1 MTKILKILSL
11 FLYNK
16 RFSFIAIWLL
26 LIVSSIVFLNTSKI
40 ELSENE
46 LIGAKNTEAFE
57 VFDTIE
63 KDFKKK
69 MESSS
74 ALVLKTDK
82 DLNFVFQELK
92 NKFPIIKKVSEVH
105 SNNKHEYRLIFIEY
119 YSERPF
125 VETQN
130 LTVDLRKYAKT
141 LESKLNTKVHV
152 TGNSAFYHDIKDSG
166 KKDSMKGEVIALIFS
181 FFVLIFNFGAIVS
194 ALLPLIVGASTIIF
208 SNAIL
213 HLLQFQ
219 VNPISQ
225 VMCSLVGLGIA
236 IDYSLFIVSRF
247 REELKKGKDTKE
259 ALSIS
264 LTNSGK
270 TTLFSGLI
278 MICSVCALIIPDVSS
293 SRTVVI
299 NLIIYILISNIVSI
313 IFLPVFLSLFVK
325 LLNKPKFLYSIIEK
339 NDNYKNWRSFSAHVV
354 NHPKTYLIISSLILI
369 SLSTP
374 AIYMKL
380 WEPSQSLAPEE
391 SDSIQGYRLLEKDNW
406 GGELVPI
413 ILIVKSTDKNVY
425 DTNFINY
432 VDKLTKF
439 IQKNPN
445 VSEVQSITSWN
456 KDFNINDYINFY
468 NGIYSFGLANTTEIT
483 SNLVNVNS
491 GNNMTIINVY
501 PKSLLDIEVSHNVI
515 NEIKEYGKQNTEF
528 KLLTGGMVARARDF
542 TKELYGYMPQMFF
555 IIVIGIYILLF
566 IYMKSII
573 LPIKAAIMNFL
584 PIISSFGVVTLIFQ
598 YGWFHNLLN
607 TPINHAVTSMVPIT
621 LFCIIFGLSMDY
633 EVLIL
638 SRISE
643 AYEEKKDV
651 KEAVI
656 EGMAKSGSVITGAA
670 LILLVVFIPGIFST
684 SPGVKEICIGIISAI
699 VIDATI
705 VRLLLVPSFVVLMG
719 KWNWWSPFKKDI

>member
-1 MTKILKILSL
+1 MTKFLKILSL
-11 FLYNK
+11 LLYNK
-16 RFSFIAIWLL
+16 RFSFIVLWIL
-26 LIVSSIVFLNTSKI
+26 LIFSSVYFLNTSKI

-46 LIGAKNTEAFE
+46 LIGAKNTEAFQ
-57 VFDTIE
+57 VFDIIE
-63 KDFKKK
+63 KSFKKK

-82 DLNFVFQELK
+82 DLNFLFDDLK
-92 NKFPIIKKVSEVH
+92 NKFPIIKRVFEIH
-105 SNNKHEYRLIFIEY
+105 SNNKHDYRLIFIEY
-119 YSERPF
+119 YSDRPF

-130 LTVDLRKYAKT
+130 LTIDLRKYVKSI
-141 LESKLNTKVHV
+141 EKKLNTNIHV

-166 KKDSMKGEVIALIFS
+166 KKDSMKGEIIALVFS
-181 FFVLIFNFGAIVS
+181 FFVLIFNFGSLVS

-208 SNAIL
+208 SNTIL
-213 HLLQFQ
+213 HLLHFQ

-247 REELKKGKDTKE
+247 REELKKSDNIAE
-259 ALSIS
+259 SLELS
-264 LTNSGK
+264 LVNSGK

-278 MICSVCALIIPDVSS
+278 MICSVFALIIPDVSS
-293 SRTVVI
+293 SRIVVI
-299 NLIIYILISNIVSI
+299 NLIIYILISNLVSI
-313 IFLPVFLSLFVK
+313 IFLPVFLSLSSN
-325 LLNKPKFLYSIIEK
+325 LLNKPKILHDLIEK
-339 NDNYKNWRSFSAHVV
+339 NDNYQNWRKFSKHIV
-354 NHPKTYLIISSLILI
+354 NHPKSYLTISSLILI
-369 SLSTP
+369 TLSTP

-391 SDSIQGYRLLEKDNW
+391 SDSIKGYRLLEKDNW

-413 ILIVKSTDKNVY
+413 ILIVKSNDKNVY
-425 DTNFINY
+425 SSDFINY
-432 VDKLTKF
+432 MDKLTKY
-439 IQKNPN
+439 IQKNEN

-456 KDFNINDYINFY
+456 KDFSTSDYINFY
-468 NGIYSFGLANTTEIT
+468 NNIYSLGLASNTEIT
-483 SNLVNVNS
+483 SSLVNIDT
-491 GNNMTIINVY
+491 GNNMTIVNVY
-501 PKSLLDIEVSHNVI
+501 PKNLLDIEVSHKI
-515 NEIKEYGKQNTEF
+515 IKEIKEYAKENTEF
-528 KLLTGGMVARARDF
+528 TVLTGGMVARARDF
-542 TKELYGYMPQMFF
+542 TIELYAYIPQMFF
-555 IIVIGIYILLF
+555 IIVIGIYILLY

-584 PIISSFGVVTLIFQ
+584 PIISSFGIVTLIFQ
-598 YGWFHNLLN
+598 YGWFHELLN
-607 TPINHAVTSMVPIT
+607 TPINNAVTSMVPIT

-643 AYEEKKDV
+643 AYHEKNDV

-670 LILLVVFIPGIFST
+670 LILLVVFIPGVFST

-699 VIDATI
+699 IIDATI

-719 KWNWWSPFKKDI
+719 KWNWWSPFSKK